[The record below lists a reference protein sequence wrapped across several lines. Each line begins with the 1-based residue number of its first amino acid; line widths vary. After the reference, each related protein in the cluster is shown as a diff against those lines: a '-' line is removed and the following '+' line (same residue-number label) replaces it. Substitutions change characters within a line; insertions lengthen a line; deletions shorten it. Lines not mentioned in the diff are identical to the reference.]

1 MSTLAAGLG
10 FATIAL
16 KVFSEERQRY
26 YKKKLEDLQ
35 DDINDVEDSDYYH
48 KDQEKKGRAQRA
60 LLQKKS
66 ALEEE
71 MKTEAKSKGLI

>member
-26 YKKKLEDLQ
+26 YKNKLAGLQ
-35 DDINDVEDSDYYH
+35 NDINEVEDSDYYS
-48 KDQEKKGRAQRA
+48 KDQQKKGLAQRE
-60 LLQKKS
+60 LKQRRD
-66 ALEEE
+66 ALEVE
-71 MKTEAKSKGLI
+71 MMEEAKSKGLL

>member
-26 YKKKLEDLQ
+26 YKKKLEEIQ
-35 DDINDVEDSDYYH
+35 NDINEVEDSDYYH

-60 LLQKKS
+60 LLQKKA
-66 ALEEE
+66 ALELE
-71 MKTEAKSKGLI
+71 MTAEAGVK